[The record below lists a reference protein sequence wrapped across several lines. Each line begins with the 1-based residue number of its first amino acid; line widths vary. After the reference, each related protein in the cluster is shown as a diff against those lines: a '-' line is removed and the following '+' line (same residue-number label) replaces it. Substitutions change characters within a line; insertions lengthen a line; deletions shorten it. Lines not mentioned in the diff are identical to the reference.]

1 MGGGG
6 GKIEVGLGVGG
17 LGLGGFV
24 RVEEREVGVCNNGLF
39 IYIHMSASQP
49 ASQAYRDQ
57 ASHKETHCCSRQS
70 IGLLQVPLCFHECLL
85 FATET
90 RLDLRKTAR
99 RENKAKKIRHG
110 IEYNAFV
117 FSIFPSPLRLEVRTM
132 VLSHVDC
139 LDGALG
145 YERK

>member
-1 MGGGG
+1 MG
-6 GKIEVGLGVGG
+6 E
-17 LGLGGFV
+17 
-24 RVEEREVGVCNNGLF
+24 VCNNGLF
-39 IYIHMSASQP
+39 IYIYSKRVRMSTSQP
-49 ASQAYRDQ
+49 GRRI
-57 ASHKETHCCSRQS
+57 ETRPRTKKR
-70 IGLLQVPLCFHECLL
+70 IVARKALLCRFVSVNADCLR
-85 FATET
+85 TSET
-90 RLDLRKTAR
+90 RLDSRKTAR